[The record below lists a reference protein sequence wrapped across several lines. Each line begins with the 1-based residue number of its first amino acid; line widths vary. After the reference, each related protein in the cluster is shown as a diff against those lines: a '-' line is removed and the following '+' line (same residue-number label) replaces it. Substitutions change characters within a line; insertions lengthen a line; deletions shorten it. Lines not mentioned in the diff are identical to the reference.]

1 MSSFRLYNT
10 LNSDA
15 KLWCTRRDTYP
26 RFNEFCLP
34 WYLDVVKMS
43 SNIIYVGNKPV
54 LNYCQAIIQ
63 TLHDNDTAKLLARG
77 TAISRAVDAVEVTRN
92 RYLDGIKVTSIEIGT
107 EQLRSTDGGIRNV
120 SNVTIILEKQD

>member
-1 MSSFRLYNT
+1 
-10 LNSDA
+10 
-15 KLWCTRRDTYP
+15 
-26 RFNEFCLP
+26 
-34 WYLDVVKMS
+34 MS